1 MVKEPLK
8 KETGACNRP
17 ERQKVILKRE
27 ISLIRKQR
35 FLSLMKEFGFSSS
48 SVLDTRQTVTILFA
62 LTVSRGKQQ
71 PKNPFAFV
79 HPVTFDKRNQ
89 VGGESHK
96 SSQRACVNIGPH
108 SAGYMGLAIL

>member
-1 MVKEPLK
+1 
-8 KETGACNRP
+8 
-17 ERQKVILKRE
+17 
-27 ISLIRKQR
+27 
-35 FLSLMKEFGFSSS
+35 MKEFGFSSS
-48 SVLDTRQTVTILFA
+48 VLDSRQTVTILFA

-96 SSQRACVNIGPH
+96 SSQIACINIGPH
-108 SAGYMGLAIL
+108 SAG